1 MTKYRKKPVV
11 VDAVKFEDTAEALA
25 AISELAPDKLM
36 VVSYRSRPL
45 TMSIPTEEGVMTAT
59 EGDYIVKGVKGEIY
73 PCKADIF
80 EQTYEKEQE
89 TTGPSF
95 EDWQKQLRRIHQ
107 RPLSEVLRGGNTQS

>member
-1 MTKYRKKPVV
+1 MPKYRKKPVV

-25 AISELAPDKLM
+25 TISDLASDKLI

-59 EGDYIVKGVKGEIY
+59 EGDYIIKGVNGEIY

-80 EQTYEKEQE
+80 AQTYEVVPEI
-89 TTGPSF
+89 S
-95 EDWQKQLRRIHQ
+95 
-107 RPLSEVLRGGNTQS
+107 SN